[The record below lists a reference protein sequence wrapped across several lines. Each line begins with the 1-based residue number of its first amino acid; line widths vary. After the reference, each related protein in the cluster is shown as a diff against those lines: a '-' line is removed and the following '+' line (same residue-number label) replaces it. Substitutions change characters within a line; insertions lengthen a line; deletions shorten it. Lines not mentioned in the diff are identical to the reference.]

1 MPTPLAVLLGLFLV
15 LVPGALLLA
24 LLSREDRES
33 LRLDEALFLA
43 VGQSVALS
51 AWLGLLLSEL
61 GRFSMRTAGTA
72 LAAAC
77 VLGALLGR
85 RRLGRPW
92 RRSSGLRSL
101 LPATLVLVSALA
113 LQARPSEYI
122 VGGRDP
128 GAYVAAMGIIARS
141 GHLAYTDPVVL
152 SVPEQDVSLFFR
164 HPEKPPFSWSRFMGF
179 DLESPRSGRVFP
191 QFFHLFP
198 AFGAYLFQSMGLKGA
213 LATPCVFGVLGVL
226 GVFFTFR
233 RLFGEPTALLAA
245 LLLNLNVLQVWF
257 GRYPVSEG
265 MSQFLIFLGLFAF
278 VLWEERGSAAF
289 GALAGA
295 AFGLTLLVRIDSV
308 LVVLPIGVFLAVRR
322 AQRGLD
328 WKATTPLLVPFLLLA
343 AHAAAHGLLFAPKYV
358 QEILNRPYWRL
369 PPAAWAAL
377 AAAGLAVLAV
387 ADRLGP
393 AIVAGCGP
401 RARLLRRLLVATL
414 VLLAVY
420 AYFMRPRL
428 SAWAGGDG
436 NLPGTTLADPLLRH
450 WLQELGFRRLAAHDA
465 QALVRL
471 GWVLSPLGL
480 ALGLLGLVQ
489 VLRRH
494 QPRLLFPLL
503 LAATL
508 SGFYL
513 YKIRVF
519 NDYPFAFRRF
529 LPVAVPFILALAARF
544 LVGLWSHG
552 TGRRLLASLLLG
564 GLVVSFAQETRKIV
578 GYVDWRGSVGFVRE
592 IARRFGPED
601 VVIFEQP
608 KSVHLLSLPLW
619 AAYGVNIIELARF
632 DPDPERL
639 QHLVETWRHRYR
651 NIYFVHTYRTDLCG
665 LFLQHL
671 ESPVFFTT
679 EWYAYNRR
687 PDRPEIRSL
696 QFSLSRVV
704 PPAELKV
711 PPLPEL
717 DIGGS
722 RAGPASGGTDDFQ
735 VSGFYDKEGAAGRTY
750 RWTGTCGSVYL
761 PGARG
766 KSWLS
771 ITTAAQHRPDPA
783 PVTVSLS
790 GIVLGR
796 LVAGPEWE
804 TYTFALPSNPPDPLV
819 LRLDVPAW
827 RPVNV
832 LPGSDDPRDL
842 GVMVDRIEVGDGE
855 PFTDGRIPPPEAGG
869 EP

>member
-1 MPTPLAVLLGLFLV
+1 MPPPLAVVLGLFLV

-24 LLSREDRES
+24 LLSPEDRAS
-33 LRLDEALFLA
+33 LGLDEALFLA

-51 AWLGLLLSEL
+51 AWLGLLLAEI
-61 GRFSMRTAGTA
+61 GRFSMRTAGA
-72 LAAAC
+72 VLATAC
-77 VLGALLGR
+77 VVGALLGR

-92 RRSSGLRSL
+92 RRSGSLRPL

-128 GAYVAAMGIIARS
+128 GAYVAAMGIVARS

-164 HPEKPPFSWSRFMGF
+164 HPDKPRFSWSRFMGF

-213 LATPCVFGVLGVL
+213 LGTPCVFGVLGAL
-226 GVFFTFR
+226 GAFFTFR

-278 VLWEERGSAAF
+278 ALWEERGSTAF

-308 LVVLPIGVFLAVRR
+308 LVVLPIGLFVAVRR
-322 AQRGLD
+322 AQRALD
-328 WKATTPLLVPFLLLA
+328 WKAAAPLLVPFLLLA

-358 QEILNRPYWRL
+358 EEILNRPYWRL
-369 PPAAWAAL
+369 SPAAWVALLALGLAAL
-377 AAAGLAVLAV
+377 WV

-393 AIVAGCGP
+393 AIVARCAP
-401 RARLLRRLLVATL
+401 RARLLRRLLIVAL
-414 VLLAVY
+414 VLLAAY
-420 AYFMRPRL
+420 AYFLRPYL

-436 NLPGTTLADPLLRH
+436 NLPGTALARDSLLRH
-450 WLQELGFRRLAAHDA
+450 WLQALGFRRLAAHDA
-465 QALVRL
+465 QALLRL
-471 GWVLSPLGL
+471 GWMLSPLGL
-480 ALGLLGLVQ
+480 LLGLLGLVQ

-544 LVGLWSHG
+544 LVGLWSRG

-564 GLVVSFAQETRKIV
+564 GLVVSFAQETRKIAT
-578 GYVDWRGSVGFVRE
+578 YVDWRGSVGFVRE

-619 AAYGVNIIELARF
+619 AAYGVNIVELARF
-632 DPDPERL
+632 NPDPERL
-639 QHLVETWRHRYR
+639 QHLVETWRHQYR

-671 ESPVFFTT
+671 ASPVFFTT

-687 PDRPEIRSL
+687 PEGPEIRSL

-711 PPLPEL
+711 PPLPEV
-717 DIGGS
+717 DIG
-722 RAGPASGGTDDFQ
+722 RFDDFQ
-735 VSGFYDKEGAAGRTY
+735 VSGFYDKEGGEERRY

-771 ITTAAQHRPDPA
+771 ITTAAQHRPNPA

-796 LVAGPEWE
+796 LVAGAEWR
-804 TYTFALPSNPPDPLV
+804 TYTFALPSTLPDPLV

-827 RPVNV
+827 RPINV

-842 GVMVDRIEVGDGE
+842 GVMVDRIEVGDGAA
-855 PFTDGRIPPPEAGG
+855 FAGGRIPPPELGG